1 MKILR
6 LESDTDLFKSVFT
19 NNLAVPLQV
28 APNAKVAIKTLSM
41 QFEPVLIV
49 INANNNTITFN
60 LGGNAYEAIIPSKS
74 YNISGLVNTFQ
85 AYMNNICPSDTASSI
100 GMEFLW
106 GHIAGD
112 DRGGYKVNIAFVVND
127 SIDIN
132 EGNAILLNAL
142 YNGGFYKDPAAG
154 NIGLYNANVITQHY
168 SCLGGWNYSFV
179 IAQQPDAEPTDAV
192 KDSKWFYGMAEGA
205 LVQSVTS
212 ASTIIQYMDNG
223 VGSSDTGTYIYK
235 NIDSEMVDT
244 GLVISIGDVIDVVK
258 MQITVDIMQVL
269 YSIKQGTNPAQ
280 VFYGRNYINSNV
292 PVPDTQLDV
301 FCKFGDD
308 TGKILFTSTS
318 YIPSSTS
325 QVSSEGAFT
334 QTSTESVLNIMKY
347 DKTIKAVDPVAVEID
362 LTQSLANTLGFKE
375 LQLIKT
381 AVSFKWTSDTDVTT
395 NLFNNDLMV
404 EVPEFGFDGYDQRTQ
419 QKRSIL
425 MVITSGA
432 VQQSTQAKG
441 LETFELS
448 YTDNFPTYMNINNSI
463 ATTFSN
469 LTVRVTSESQP
480 ISIVGKM
487 VCTLLVK
494 DETDFEIKL

>member
-28 APNAKVAIKTLSM
+28 APNAKVAIKTISM

-60 LGGNAYEAIIPSKS
+60 LGGNVYQAIIPSKS

-85 AYMNNICPSDTASSI
+85 AYMNNMCPSDSPAAI

-106 GHIAGD
+106 GNIAGD
-112 DRGGYKVNIAFVVND
+112 DRGGYKVNIAFVINEIV
-127 SIDIN
+127 DIN
-132 EGNAILLNAL
+132 EGNVVLYNAL
-142 YNGGFYKDPAAG
+142 YNGGFYKDPAAQTV
-154 NIGLYNANVITQHY
+154 GLYNASVITQHY

-179 IAQQPDAEPTDAV
+179 IAQQPDPGTADV
-192 KDSKWFYGMAEGA
+192 KDSQWFFGMANENDILGISGA
-205 LVQSVTS
+205 T
-212 ASTIIQYMDNG
+212 TIIQYMDNG
-223 VGSSDTGTYIYK
+223 VGSSETGTYIYK
-235 NIDSEMVDT
+235 NIDSVMIDT
-244 GLVISIGDVIDVVK
+244 GLVIAVGDVIDVVK
-258 MQITVDIMQVL
+258 MSIDLDSSQVL
-269 YSIKQGTNPAQ
+269 YSIKQGANPAQ
-280 VFYGRNYINSNV
+280 LFYGRNYINSNV

-301 FCKFGDD
+301 FCKIGDD
-308 TGKILFTSTS
+308 KGKILFTSTS

-325 QVSSEGAFT
+325 QVSSKGEFT

-347 DKTIKAVDPVAVEID
+347 DKSIKAVDPVAVEID
-362 LTQSLANTLGFKE
+362 LTQALADTLGFKE
-375 LQLIKT
+375 LQLTKT
-381 AVSFKWTSDTDVTT
+381 AVSYKWTSDTDVTT

-469 LTVRVTSESQP
+469 LTVRVTSEAEP